1 MQATL
6 NRVGLFVVSSVSNEE
21 TTNYKR
27 QSEVKWRSHMNH
39 SESSEQTQQNSSN
52 NQENSTVNSNV
63 VVVPSESSKTEPV
76 DTKTTPKPA
85 HQPPSSSQQK
95 RKWLLAGGAIA
106 LLLGTGIGWYWWQ
119 NEAQQQSPPG
129 QSQPQALP
137 VRLSTVE
144 TATVEESAEY
154 VAKLESRQSV
164 VLLPQI
170 QGRVSRIF
178 VNSGDEVRAGAP
190 IIQIDPDEQQA
201 AVSSATAA
209 AAAARA
215 QVENARANLR
225 ALEAERL
232 STQSNLRLSQQQYE
246 RYSGL
251 ANQGAVSRET
261 RDQYFNELQTARS
274 SLATINK
281 QIEAQKAAVAQAQR
295 AVQQAEA
302 NVKQSQVQ
310 LQYFQVNAP
319 FAGTVGDIPVKV
331 GDLVTTSTQLT
342 TVTQNQ
348 PLEVNISIPLQQV
361 TKVQVGTAVELLDA
375 QGQQVGTSKVTFIS
389 PRTASDTQSVLIKA
403 LFDNAKG
410 QLRADSFVRARVIL
424 AQRPGILVPTEA
436 ISRLGGQAFVY
447 VAEQSA
453 QSESGRSQLV
463 ARQKPVELGAIQG
476 NSYQV
481 RSGLEPGERIVVSG
495 LLNLRNGAPIAP
507 VPESGQGGEGSRGA
521 EG

>member
-1 MQATL
+1 
-6 NRVGLFVVSSVSNEE
+6 
-21 TTNYKR
+21 
-27 QSEVKWRSHMNH
+27 MNH
-39 SESSEQTQQNSSN
+39 SESSESAKQNSSN
-52 NQENSTVNSNV
+52 NPDNNTSNSGISNSKV
-63 VVVPSESSKTEPV
+63 IVIPPESSEKIDAV
-76 DTKTTPKPA
+76 DTEATSKPSK
-85 HQPPSSSQQK
+85 PPSSSRQK
-95 RKWLLAGGAIA
+95 RKWWLAGGAIA

-119 NEAQQQSPPG
+119 NNAQQQSPPS

-137 VRLSTVE
+137 VRLSTLE

-154 VAKLESRQSV
+154 VANLESRQSV

-178 VNSGDEVRAGAP
+178 VDSGDEVQAGAP
-190 IIQIDPDEQQA
+190 IIQVNPDEQQA
-201 AVSSATAA
+201 AVSSASAA

-261 RDQYFNELQTARS
+261 RDQYLNELQTARS
-274 SLATINK
+274 TLAATNK

-295 AVQQAEA
+295 AAQQAEA

-319 FAGTVGDIPVKV
+319 FAGTVGDIPVRV
-331 GDLVTTSTQLT
+331 GDVVTTSTQLT

-348 PLEVNISIPLQQV
+348 PLEVNISIPLQQANR
-361 TKVQVGTAVELLDA
+361 VQVGTTVELLNP
-375 QGQQVGTSKVTFIS
+375 QGEQIGTSKVSFIS
-389 PRTASDTQSVLIKA
+389 PRTADDTQSVLIKSI
-403 LFDNAKG
+403 FDNANN

-424 AQRPGILVPTEA
+424 AQSPGILVPTEA
-436 ISRLGGQAFVY
+436 ITRLGGQAFVY
-447 VAEQSA
+447 VAEST
-453 QSESGRSQLV
+453 QSESGRSQLI

-481 RSGLEPGERIVVSG
+481 RSGLQPGERIIVSG
-495 LLNLRNGAPIAP
+495 LLNLRDGAPVAP
-507 VPESGQGGEGSRGA
+507 APEPATSDQ
-521 EG
+521 